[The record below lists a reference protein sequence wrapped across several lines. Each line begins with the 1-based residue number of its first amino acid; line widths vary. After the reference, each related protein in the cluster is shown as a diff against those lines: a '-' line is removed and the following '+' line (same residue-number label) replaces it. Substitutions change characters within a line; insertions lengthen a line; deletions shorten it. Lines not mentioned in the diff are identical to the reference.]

1 MNTRTTMNPDT
12 LAELEEERRFL
23 LRSLT
28 DLEREYEAGDVDRHD
43 YEVLRDGY
51 TARAAAVMRTIDAG
65 VATLPAKRRT
75 RPMVAAAWVVGVLLV
90 ASVSGWLVARS
101 SGQRLAGQSMTG
113 GAPANEVAVL
123 LTEARALMATDPG
136 AAFDRFQQVT
146 ELEPDNAEARTY
158 SAWMLV
164 ITSRSI
170 TDDDQRR
177 AALDAARVAFEGV
190 IADDPTYADA
200 HCLFAVAAGAFFDP
214 TDPDLARAQGDD
226 CLASNPPSEIRGLV
240 EPFLAQLDAT
250 AGTDPAT
257 TDPAASDPVDTAA
270 P

>member
-1 MNTRTTMNPDT
+1 MNTTSMNPDT

-23 LRSLT
+23 LRSLA
-28 DLEREYEAGDVDRHD
+28 DLEREYEAGDVDEDD
-43 YEVLRDGY
+43 YETLRDGY

-75 RPMVAAAWVVGVLLV
+75 RPAVIAGWIVGVLLV

-113 GAPANEVAVL
+113 GAAADEVAVL
-123 LTEARALMATDPG
+123 LAEARALMATDPG

-146 ELEPDNAEARTY
+146 ALEPDNAEARTY

-170 TDDDQRR
+170 TDEAQHR
-177 AALDAARVAFEGV
+177 AALDAARVAFESV

-214 TDPDLARAQGDD
+214 TDADLARAEGAD

-240 EPFLAQLDAT
+240 EPFLAQLDA
-250 AGTDPAT
+250 AAT
-257 TDPAASDPVDTAA
+257 TDPLGTTA